1 MEDFQ
6 KEFLHIKSL
15 INQKNTLFLNNEQFL
30 TINISEDLRDK
41 IKRFWNGLDVQD
53 QVALFLDDNGRGSKM
68 VTEALRSFGS
78 AFFSAKTNPKGL
90 SSIDKAISEKTYFS
104 TEELPGFEGR
114 LAMTQLFCNG
124 RNSNGAY
131 RMHNFFYLL
140 PADDFERESQEAGEL
155 RIGDCLQNLDSDSG
169 SKDAMYC
176 LKLLKEAYGE
186 VQLKYFKM
194 GIFLGDYLPDNLWS
208 AWRYM
213 NCREFTLGEAT
224 MIPITMYDTFID
236 NANDYFKRFIQKL
249 QPSLLTELWKTN
261 ISIAIFST
269 LFENNLVLGFFMNNQ
284 KLASRYQ
291 FTPNC
296 RQANKAR
303 DKRYQSTQES
313 DSIRSGSGTD
323 SSNLKEAPPPRHK
336 LSSRRVQPE
345 ANDGSSDYTGSNGSS
360 NGSYH
365 SLSSNSLSNHSNQLS
380 KSTGGGEGISL
391 KKQPQRSSASKPQFD
406 SSRKQSGH
414 HQAQNE
420 WPGPQPGPQPA
431 PPSFP
436 PGVFAPCLR
445 MLSSPGLQPACFP
458 LSGQDASR
466 GQPGEDQLVVLIDP
480 NPSTSYDAVPATSRV
495 KRFFMRR
502 NLVQFHDHQDKS
514 FAFSGSDLR
523 IIEAFELL
531 RKESAASRG
540 ASLLAP
546 LPIPGNQ
553 LTGSA
558 AQHHSSDRRNSQL
571 SHGQKSLHENL
582 HSPLEAR
589 DWPALRGNPTAASGS
604 HRTVDAQVASA
615 TSQQGQ
621 LNAASANSCSK
632 KKHFRA
638 AGMISNA
645 PLVDEFHGAEDSRKE
660 GPSPHHSFAW
670 LLKKRIIASVPP
682 GFELPLHLPATK
694 IELDSVPPRFSK
706 LKL

>member
-6 KEFLHIKSL
+6 KEFLHIKIL
-15 INQKNTLFLNNEQFL
+15 INQKNTIFLNNEQFL

-41 IKRFWNGLDVQD
+41 IKRFWNGLNVQD

-78 AFFSAKTNPKGL
+78 AFLSAKANPKGL

-114 LAMTQLFCNG
+114 MAMTQLFCNG

-140 PADDFERESQEAGEL
+140 PADEFERESQEVGEL

-194 GIFLGDYLPDNLWS
+194 GVFLGDYLPDNLWS

-236 NANDYFKRFIQKL
+236 NATDYFKRFIQKL

-284 KLASRYQ
+284 KLATRYQ

-296 RQANKAR
+296 RQVNAKDR
-303 DKRYQSTQES
+303 RKPSTQES

-323 SSNLKEAPPPRHK
+323 SSNLKEPVAQPQK
-336 LSSRRVQPE
+336 LDSKKLQNE
-345 ANDGSSDYTGSNGSS
+345 TNDGSSDNTGSNRSS

-365 SLSSNSLSNHSNQLS
+365 SQSSNSLSNHSLQLS

-391 KKQPQRSSASKPQFD
+391 KKQPQRSSLSKPQFET
-406 SSRKQSGH
+406 SRKQSGH
-414 HQAQNE
+414 QNQLNDWQAQAV
-420 WPGPQPGPQPA
+420 PQSPHA
-431 PPSFP
+431 SFP
-436 PGVFAPCLR
+436 SGLFAPCLR
-445 MLSSPGLQPACFP
+445 LFSSQGGPPCYFP
-458 LSGQDASR
+458 TQGQEVRSGSPD
-466 GQPGEDQLVVLIDP
+466 EDELVVLIDP
-480 NPSTSYDAVPATSRV
+480 NQCTSYDAVHASSRV

-502 NLVQFHDHQDKS
+502 NLVQFHDQQDKS
-514 FAFSGSDLR
+514 FSVTGRLDRR
-523 IIEAFELL
+523 IIEAFSQL
-531 RKESAASRG
+531 RRDASASKG
-540 ASLLAP
+540 ASPLAP
-546 LPIPGNQ
+546 RQTPSNPQ
-553 LTGSA
+553 STDPA
-558 AQHHSSDRRNSQL
+558 AQAHHSDRRPSQL
-571 SHGQKSLHENL
+571 SHGQKSLHEHL
-582 HSPLEAR
+582 DSPLEPR
-589 DWPALRGNPTAASGS
+589 DRQGLRGNPTATSAS
-604 HRTVDAQVASA
+604 HRTVDAHLAS
-615 TSQQGQ
+615 TSSQQGQ
-621 LNAASANSCSK
+621 FNTTSVNSSK

-638 AGMISNA
+638 AGMISNE
-645 PLVDEFHGAEDSRKE
+645 PLVGEFQAPHDDARKE
-660 GPSPHHSFAW
+660 GLFPHCHFTW
-670 LLKKRIIASVPP
+670 LLKKRIVATVPP
-682 GFELPLHLPATK
+682 GFELLDRLPANK
-694 IELDSVPPRFSK
+694 IDVEQPPRFSSFK
-706 LKL
+706 P